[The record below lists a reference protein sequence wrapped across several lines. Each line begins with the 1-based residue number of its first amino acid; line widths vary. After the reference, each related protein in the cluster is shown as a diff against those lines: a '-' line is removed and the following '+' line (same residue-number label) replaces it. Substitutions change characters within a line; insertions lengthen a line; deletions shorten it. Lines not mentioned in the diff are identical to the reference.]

1 MKKRNSVY
9 SIHFSASETI
19 AQLLRL
25 KRNFIFRSS
34 GRWEEARMTQILGF
48 DSADGYCII
57 TGRGSRRET
66 CLGGSIC
73 LVLDTL
79 SF

>member
-1 MKKRNSVY
+1 
-9 SIHFSASETI
+9 
-19 AQLLRL
+19 
-25 KRNFIFRSS
+25 
-34 GRWEEARMTQILGF
+34 MTQILGF
-48 DSADGYCII
+48 DSVDGYCII

-73 LVLDTL
+73 LVLDIL